1 MPKRF
6 TPVPK
11 YRQLY
16 PETLATADELKALGL
31 KPGASTPVA
40 LLEYTRP
47 RTPMGSAPFTRG
59 IKRYPSQRWIPR
71 RKPTVCTVP

>member
-47 RTPMGSAPFTRG
+47 PDTNGVCALYARDQAVPITALDTTP
-59 IKRYPSQRWIPR
+59 
-71 RKPTVCTVP
+71 